1 MRNGG
6 TAGSRLWP
14 VRGETGSSVSSYH
27 YFVIPGKSAA
37 DGSTDALGAAKIPFV
52 LALEPARHL
61 GAPSTPAATGSRTS
75 AAASGTP
82 WRAGAAL
89 LLPGHEQILLKLA
102 RVAEVGLCDLL
113 EDVAKYDPNI

>member
-14 VRGETGSSVSSYH
+14 VRGETGSSVTSYH

-52 LALEPARHL
+52 LALEPARHF
-61 GAPSTPAATGSRTS
+61 GRPEHTSCNRIPYFGSGVRN
-75 AAASGTP
+75 P
-82 WRAGAAL
+82 
-89 LLPGHEQILLKLA
+89 LA
-102 RVAEVGLCDLL
+102 RWRCPTLTRS
-113 EDVAKYDPNI
+113 

>member
-14 VRGETGSSVSSYH
+14 VRGETGSSLSSYH
-27 YFVIPGKSAA
+27 YFVMPGKLAA
-37 DGSTDALGAAKIPFV
+37 EGSTDALGAAKIPFV
-52 LALEPARHL
+52 LALEFARHS

-82 WRAGAAL
+82 WRAGAAPL
-89 LLPGHEQILLKLA
+89 LLGHEQILLKLA